1 MHYIHVHRKGT
12 QVDVSVG
19 LNTLYVTKSHDKHAQ
34 MVTLR
39 SSVLESGYIT
49 TISAKAWYDLA
60 EQIERAL
67 YCEQNDIKVYMPQTC
82 TCNRVQK
89 YTHMLFK

>member
-12 QVDVSVG
+12 QFDVSVG
-19 LNTLYVTKSHDKHAQ
+19 LNTLYVTKSHDNHAQ

-60 EQIERAL
+60 ELYFEQI
-67 YCEQNDIKVYMPQTC
+67 DIKVYMPHTC
-82 TCNRVQK
+82 THK
-89 YTHMLFK
+89 